1 MPGPDNNAEPSTV
14 LVVGG
19 GLAGVTAAIAAAEA
33 GAQVTIA
40 CTGRLFGG
48 SSFRP
53 ATWGLGLVAP
63 DGPGDDE
70 DLARTIL
77 DIGGGAADEALVR
90 SFVAGIAPAV
100 AWVAWLEAQGVA
112 LKRPRNP
119 DEREF
124 VPCFDHKHRRWYG
137 LEREPVQL
145 ALAKRIRQLGI
156 RVHEGWELLD
166 VRRAGGPRANGGD
179 PLLALLLD
187 RASGRAVV
195 AESRSVVVATGGCGG
210 LFERRLGAAEDTGA
224 GHACALRLGAC
235 LTNMEFMQIM
245 PGLVGRGDGL
255 VFNEKMFR
263 WARLADDAGRDALA
277 PAAAALGIEARKA
290 LDARACHGPFTS
302 RLDSRAV
309 DLALNTA
316 GPDGLRVRPAAAALG
331 IEARKA
337 LDARA
342 CHGPFTSRLDS
353 RAVDLA
359 LNTAGP
365 DGLRVRFADA
375 DGRPLS
381 EASLPEFAQTY
392 FRWLREA
399 CGLGADNESRVAL
412 FAHASNGGIAVDE
425 HGRTAADGL
434 FACGEC
440 TGGMHGADR
449 LGGLSSA
456 NCLVFGLRAGKEAA
470 RRTARS
476 ASSKPY
482 AIPESWQRPLAQAS
496 TDEAPVR
503 ETLRRVRSI
512 MAGACMVGR
521 SGASSKPYAIPESWQ
536 RPLAQASTDEAPV
549 RETLRRVRSIM
560 AGACMVG
567 RSEAVLTDARA
578 QLAEM
583 RRCAEEAATIEN
595 LQRANAINAAQAM
608 VDAAL
613 ARTESLGSHHRC
625 DSEERRP

>member
-33 GAQVTIA
+33 GAQVAITCA
-40 CTGRLFGG
+40 GRLFGG

-63 DGPGDDE
+63 DGPGDEE

-90 SFVAGIAPAV
+90 SFVAGIAPA
-100 AWVAWLEAQGVA
+100 VAWLEAQGVA

-166 VRRAGGPRANGGD
+166 VRRAGSPRANGGD

-224 GHACALRLGAC
+224 GHACALRLGAR

-277 PAAAALGIEARKA
+277 
-290 LDARACHGPFTS
+290 
-302 RLDSRAV
+302 
-309 DLALNTA
+309 
-316 GPDGLRVRPAAAALG
+316 PAAAALG

-521 SGASSKPYAIPESWQ
+521 S
-536 RPLAQASTDEAPV
+536 
-549 RETLRRVRSIM
+549 
-560 AGACMVG
+560 
-567 RSEAVLTDARA
+567 EAVLTDARA